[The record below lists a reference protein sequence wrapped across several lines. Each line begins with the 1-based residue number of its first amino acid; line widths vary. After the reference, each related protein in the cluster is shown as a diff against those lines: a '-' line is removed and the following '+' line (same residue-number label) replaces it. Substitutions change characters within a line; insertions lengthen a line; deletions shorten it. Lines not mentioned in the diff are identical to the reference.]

1 MDIPASKCEIVRQI
15 EYRVLHLFHV
25 RLCYGD
31 QGTNT
36 EEGCSFIRIRF
47 MQNKNSIGLE
57 ETSSST
63 LLNKA
68 KVIHFVV
75 ILYT

>member
-1 MDIPASKCEIVRQI
+1 MDIPSSKCEIVRQI

-31 QGTNT
+31 QGTNP

-47 MQNKNSIGLE
+47 IQNQNSIGLD

-63 LLNKA
+63 SLSKA
-68 KVIHFVV
+68 KVIYFVV